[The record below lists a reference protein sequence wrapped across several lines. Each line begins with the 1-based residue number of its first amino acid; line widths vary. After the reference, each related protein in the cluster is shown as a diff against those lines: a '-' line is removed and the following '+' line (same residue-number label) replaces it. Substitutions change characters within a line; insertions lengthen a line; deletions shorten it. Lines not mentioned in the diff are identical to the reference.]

1 MKILKNELQEYI
13 DLLTN
18 DYDFYFDNKIEKYN
32 ALFFPIE
39 TEGLTE
45 DYSQTIVLTEL
56 KETVV
61 GYSNSAKPGILYDP
75 DDKTATLAY
84 LIVDNQ
90 QSFNLKVYVNLC
102 KELRYIKQNY
112 SSPLLE
118 KDAYIINKDQIILKL

>member
-75 DDKTATLAY
+75 EDKTATLAY

>member
-18 DYDFYFDNKIEKYN
+18 DYDFYFDNKIDKYN

-45 DYSQTIVLTEL
+45 DYSQTIILTEL
-56 KETVV
+56 KESTV

-90 QSFNLKVYVNLC
+90 QSLNLKVYVNLC
-102 KELRYIKQNY
+102 KELRYIKQSY
-112 SSPLLE
+112 TSPLLE

>member
-1 MKILKNELQEYI
+1 MLY
-13 DLLTN
+13 
-18 DYDFYFDNKIEKYN
+18 KIEKYN

>member
-45 DYSQTIVLTEL
+45 DYSQTIILTEL
-56 KETVV
+56 KESTI

-90 QSFNLKVYVNLC
+90 QSLNLKVYVNLC
-102 KELRYIKQNY
+102 KELRYIKQSY
-112 SSPLLE
+112 TSPLLE

>member
-61 GYSNSAKPGILYDP
+61 GYSNSPAEVYC
-75 DDKTATLAY
+75 TL
-84 LIVDNQ
+84 
-90 QSFNLKVYVNLC
+90 F
-102 KELRYIKQNY
+102 
-112 SSPLLE
+112 
-118 KDAYIINKDQIILKL
+118 

>member
-45 DYSQTIVLTEL
+45 DYSQTIILTEL
-56 KETVV
+56 KESTV

-90 QSFNLKVYVNLC
+90 QSLNLKVYVNLC
-102 KELRYIKQNY
+102 KELRYIKQSY
-112 SSPLLE
+112 TSPLLE